1 MILTK
6 QPWIYDPNGDRD
18 RQDITLQY
26 KAKEGTEAERL
37 SLYNA
42 VRGSEL
48 AKSFYS
54 LPSAGLEDIEFD
66 LVELD
71 RIKIGDDFSV
81 KVHVKN
87 NGKETRS
94 IKAVLS
100 AGSIFYTGVK
110 AMQVKRMEGSFKLKP
125 KSRTTC
131 CLKKCTLLCS
141 LCILY
146 FRRDVDFKYNCR

>member
-6 QPWIYDPNGDRD
+6 QPWIFDPNGDRD
-18 RQDITLQY
+18 RQDITLDY
-26 KAKEGTEAERL
+26 KAKEGTEAERI

-48 AKSFYS
+48 AKSFFQ
-54 LPSAGLEDIEFD
+54 LPNSKLEDVEFD
-66 LVELD
+66 LVELE

-81 KVHVKN
+81 KVHIKN
-87 NGKETRS
+87 KSTEPRK

-110 AMQVKRMEGSFKLKP
+110 AKLVKKQEGSFTLKP
-125 KSRTTC
+125 NSSK
-131 CLKKCTLLCS
+131 
-141 LCILY
+141 
-146 FRRDVDFKYNCR
+146 